1 MAAILK
7 MHLTGGASNANPAL
21 ALGGTSS
28 SVELSA
34 TALNNLFDNVSA
46 DEASAGDTEYRA
58 IDVKNSGD
66 ASAVGVQIYM
76 NPETTS
82 ASTQL
87 DMGIE
92 ASPLGSVLSIANE
105 STAPAGVTFAH
116 YTTGARL
123 SLPDI
128 AAAAYCRVWIKRIV
142 AASAPN
148 LASDSGTIN
157 VDYA

>member
-1 MAAILK
+1 MASILK
-7 MHLTGGASNANPAL
+7 MHLTGGASNADPAL
-21 ALGGTSS
+21 ALGGASS

-34 TALNNLFDNVSA
+34 TPLNNLFDNVSA

-66 ASAVGVQIYM
+66 ASAAGVQIYM

-82 ASTQL
+82 AGTAL

-92 ASPLGSVLSIANE
+92 ASPLGSTTSIANE

-116 YTTGARL
+116 YTTGSRL

-128 AAAAYCRVWIKRIV
+128 AAAAYCRVWVKRIV
-142 AASAPN
+142 TAGAGN
-148 LASDSGTIN
+148 LANDTGTLN

>member
-7 MHLTGGASNANPAL
+7 MHLTGGASNADPAL
-21 ALGGTSS
+21 SLGGVSS

-82 ASTQL
+82 ASTAL
-87 DMGIE
+87 DFGIG
-92 ASPLGSVLSIANE
+92 ASPLGSTLSVADE
-105 STAPAGVTFAH
+105 STAPAAVTFAH
-116 YTTGARL
+116 YTTGTRL

-128 AAAAYCRVWIKRIV
+128 AAAAYCRVWVRRVV
-142 AASAPN
+142 AAAAPN
-148 LASDSGTIN
+148 LASDTGTLN

>member
-1 MAAILK
+1 MAALLK
-7 MHLTGGASNANPAL
+7 MHLTGGASNADPTL
-21 ALGGTSS
+21 ALGGVSS

-66 ASAVGVQIYM
+66 ASAVGTQIYM
-76 NPETTS
+76 NPDTTS
-82 ASTQL
+82 TSTEL
-87 DMGIE
+87 DFGIE
-92 ASPLGSVLSIANE
+92 ASPLGSTLSIANE
-105 STAPAGVTFAH
+105 STAPAAVTFSH
-116 YTTGARL
+116 YNTGTRL

-128 AAAAYCRVWIKRIV
+128 AAAAYCRVWIRRV
-142 AASAPN
+142 VSAAAPN
-148 LASDSGTIN
+148 LATDTGTLN